1 MIGRHSHRN
10 GRQINYQIVIDFRS
24 FPAGLPHAYVR
35 SPDDSEIMHCN
46 IFHADRYDFAPRIP
60 LCAVCIGPYGD
71 TFSGLEKERGHRLN
85 EYLRQLQSA
94 LMNPNASDTARCV

>member
-1 MIGRHSHRN
+1 
-10 GRQINYQIVIDFRS
+10 
-24 FPAGLPHAYVR
+24 
-35 SPDDSEIMHCN
+35 MHCN